1 MGEIHVNA
9 KFLGAGLNGVH
20 RTAAEFTQQLV
31 RRARQPGGQAT
42 SRTRGP
48 SGHEEHGHT
57 VRLLSPPGAEAL
69 AGLTPEVRKGA
80 FGTGQGWEMLTLPR
94 AARRALLVNF
104 CNLAP
109 LLHANSA
116 VMIHDAQTFLYPEDY
131 SGRQAR
137 AYRHLLPWIGRRARR
152 VLTVSEFARQSLASF
167 GIAPLDKID
176 VVHNG
181 TDHLTREPPDNEVL
195 ERLGLSRGSYVL
207 TMGSAKGYKNMRTV
221 FEALQAPLAG
231 GQRLVVA
238 GGPGA
243 LAYHDRGW
251 TPPAHALFTGFVS
264 DAELRALYAGASAFL
279 FPSLTEGFGLPPV
292 EAMHS
297 GTPVIAAHAGAM
309 PEVCSDGALLVS
321 PEDPRAW
328 REAVDALLSSRE
340 LARHLVARGGQRAAQ
355 LSWNAAGDRLWQV
368 LEPLIP
374 PTRPATAGKAS
385 GRPAYGWDSGGSSF
399 STSSAIS
406 KR

>member
-1 MGEIHVNA
+1 MGEILVNA

-31 RRARQPGGQAT
+31 RRARQPGAQAT
-42 SRTRGP
+42 ARARGTC
-48 SGHEEHGHT
+48 GHEENGHT
-57 VRLLSPPGAEAL
+57 VRLLSPPGAEAR
-69 AGLTPEVRKGA
+69 AGLTPEVRRGA
-80 FGTGQGWEMLTLPR
+80 FGAGQGWEMLTLPR
-94 AARRALLVNF
+94 AARGSLLVNF

-109 LLHANSA
+109 LLHTNSA

-137 AYRHLLPWIGRRARR
+137 AYRRLLPWIGRRARR

-181 TDHLTREPPDNEVL
+181 TDHLTREAPDPEIL
-195 ERLGLSRGSYVL
+195 RRLGLAPGSYVL
-207 TMGSAKGYKNMRTV
+207 TVGSAKGYKNMRTV
-221 FEALQAPLAG
+221 FEALRDPLAG

-251 TPPAHALFTGFVS
+251 TPPAHALFSGFVS

-297 GTPVIAAHAGAM
+297 ATPVIAAHAGAM
-309 PEVCSDGALLVS
+309 PEVCSDGALLVP
-321 PEDPRAW
+321 PEDPQAW

-368 LEPLIP
+368 LEPLVP

-385 GRPAYGWDSGGSSF
+385 GRPAYGWDSGGSSL